1 MVRPHVPACALQSCA
16 TVATSRPWRAWKRT
30 QSWKCCA
37 GMPAQHFHDCVLF
50 HALQGLDVAT
60 VAHDCKAQAGTCG
73 LTIDGDRARAA
84 CPVLASEMRGGQAAA
99 LAQEIGQGFTRL
111 HLVT

>member
-1 MVRPHVPACALQSCA
+1 MSLMR
-16 TVATSRPWRAWKRT
+16 
-30 QSWKCCA
+30 
-37 GMPAQHFHDCVLF
+37 MPAQHFHDCVLF

-99 LAQEIGQGFTRL
+99 LAQEISQGFTRL
-111 HLVT
+111 HLVTGLITVQFKRDGHHLLCISCTARSTVDVWRRK